1 QQDNLKLKMHKMICY
16 KREFSSESLNTVPS
30 IPVKRF
36 DDIRKTGRKIIW
48 INEIKSS
55 IAAMDKKLETYA
67 KRLDEVEHRIGNM
80 EDSVLSLENTVLQLQ
95 EAIVKLQGK
104 TDDLE
109 NRSRR
114 CNLRL
119 VGLPEGEEGKD
130 PASFLESWLPK
141 LLNLPEL
148 INNLE
153 VERAHRTYAPRERNT
168 DKPHMLLFKLLRYGD
183 KESILRQARKLGALI
198 HNNKPVRIFPDMSAE
213 LFQKRKSFSGIK
225 RLCKELDI
233 PFALLFPAR
242 LRIDFKGQCL
252 IF

>member
-1 QQDNLKLKMHKMICY
+1 TN
-16 KREFSSESLNTVPS
+16 S
-30 IPVKRF
+30 IGLILQG
-36 DDIRKTGRKIIW
+36 IR
-48 INEIKSS
+48 EIKSS
-55 IAAMDKKLETYA
+55 IAAMDKKLETYV
-67 KRLDEVEHRIGNM
+67 KRLEEVEHHVGNT
-80 EDSVLSLENTVLQLQ
+80 EDSVLSLESTVLQMQ
-95 EAIVKLQGK
+95 ETITKLQGK

-153 VERAHRTYAPRERNT
+153 VERAHRTYAPRERNI
-168 DKPHMLLFKLLRYGD
+168 DRPRMLLFKLLCYRD

-198 HNNKPVRIFPDMSAE
+198 YNNKPVHIFPDMSAE

-225 RLCKELDI
+225 RLCKDLDV

-242 LRIDFKGQCL
+242 LQIDFKGYEGL
-252 IF
+252 KMFEVRRGTDEE